1 MSIHEQVDQ
10 VTGEVLGG
18 LRRIDRRLITGGD
31 PDRPA
36 RVPDADTFKEE
47 GKEFLP
53 ADDIEAV
60 AEALISHHGFPW
72 AGEVIIS
79 YYWRDKGGSSQGKAV
94 LGKCV
99 KLSGLAKVGIGGDFV
114 IWLAADTAR
123 DVRLTAWQMEAA
135 IYHELLHV
143 GWNDEADKPGVEPH
157 QFEGFLAEL
166 REYGAWHEDLANL
179 AETATQLPL
188 FSN

>member
-1 MSIHEQVDQ
+1 MSIHEQVDR

-36 RVPDADTFKEE
+36 LAPRADAFKLE

-53 ADDIEAV
+53 APDIEAI
-60 AEALISHHGFPW
+60 AEALISHHAFPW

-79 YYWRDKGGSSQGKAV
+79 YYWRDKGGTSQGKSV

-114 IWLAADTAR
+114 IWLAADT
-123 DVRLTAWQMEAA
+123 VRERGLTAWQLEAA

-143 GWNDEADKPGVEPH
+143 GWDDDADKPGVESH

-166 REYGAWHEDLANL
+166 REYGAWHEDLASM
-179 AETATQLPL
+179 TATQLPL
-188 FSN
+188 FSS

>member
-31 PDRPA
+31 PDEPA
-36 RVPDADTFKEE
+36 QPPNADTFKVE

-53 ADDIEAV
+53 APDIEEI

-72 AGEVIIS
+72 ATEVGMS
-79 YYWRDKGGSSQGKAV
+79 YFWKDKGGTSQGKAV

-99 KLSGLAKVGIGGDFV
+99 KLSGLAKVGIGGDFA

-143 GWNDEADKPGVEPH
+143 GWSTESDTPGVVPH
-157 QFEGFLAEL
+157 EFQGFLAEL
-166 REYGAWHEDLANL
+166 REYGAWHEDLASM
-179 AETATQLPL
+179 TATQLPL